1 MSITPYDMPSTD
13 LPHVEINANDALAHD
28 RAPKGALILGVGN
41 ILLGDEGIGI
51 RVVEALENRFQF
63 PDEVMILDGGT
74 AGIELLRYI
83 EGRNL
88 LIVID
93 AMRAGL
99 APGTVFRVEG
109 EDVAQR
115 FMSKISPHQIGLSDL
130 LAAGILSD
138 MIPQRITLFGIEPEN
153 LATGV
158 RLSPV
163 VEASVEKII
172 ASILDELADAGYAPP
187 IPHATPV
194 KSKFWT

>member
-1 MSITPYDMPSTD
+1 M
-13 LPHVEINANDALAHD
+13 
-28 RAPKGALILGVGN
+28 GALILGVGN

-63 PDEVMILDGGT
+63 PEEVQILDGGT

-83 EGRNL
+83 EGRDL
-88 LIVID
+88 LILID

-99 APGTVFRVEG
+99 APGTVFKVEG
-109 EDVAQR
+109 EDVAKR
-115 FMSKISPHQIGLSDL
+115 FMTKISPHQIGLSDL

-138 MIPQRITLFGIEPEN
+138 MVPQHITLYGIEPEC

-158 RLSPV
+158 LLSPV

-172 ASILDELADAGYAPP
+172 TAVLVELAAAGYAPP
-187 IPHATPV
+187 TPIPSPA